1 MSCPHI
7 SKNATLGVI
16 IIVYSYIYNKWL
28 YEITQT
34 LTHTANRKE
43 RKEGKGREEKMK
55 EKKEN
60 SRQFNK

>member
-7 SKNATLGVI
+7 SKNAILGGI
-16 IIVYSYIYNKWL
+16 IIVYNYIYNKWL

-43 RKEGKGREEKMK
+43 RKEGKGREGKRKMK
-55 EKKEN
+55 GKKEN
-60 SRQFNK
+60 SR

>member
-7 SKNATLGVI
+7 SKNAILGGI
-16 IIVYSYIYNKWL
+16 IIVYNYIYNKWL

-43 RKEGKGREEKMK
+43 RKEGKGREDENERK
-55 EKKEN
+55 EGKLTII
-60 SRQFNK
+60 

>member
-16 IIVYSYIYNKWL
+16 IIVYDYICNKWL

-43 RKEGKGREEKMK
+43 RKEGKGREEENERK
-55 EKKEN
+55 ERKLTII
-60 SRQFNK
+60 